1 MSVRS
6 LIDDTLDEF
15 RRTHDREPNTI
26 YLDPYYLS
34 ELAEEMNYSEEDIIF
49 ENALS
54 VYAGCDL
61 KMLEDGPDIIRIK

>member
-1 MSVRS
+1 MSIRS
-6 LIDDTLDEF
+6 LIDDNLDSF
-15 RRTHDREPNTI
+15 RKTHKKEPTTI

-49 ENALS
+49 ENALN

-61 KMLEDGPDIIRIK
+61 KMLEDGPNIIKIK

>member
-1 MSVRS
+1 MSIRS
-6 LIDDTLDEF
+6 LIDDNLDSF
-15 RRTHDREPNTI
+15 RRTHKKEPTTI

-49 ENALS
+49 ENALN

-61 KMLEDGPDIIRIK
+61 KMLEDGPNIIKIK

>member
-1 MSVRS
+1 MSIRS
-6 LIDDTLDEF
+6 LIDDNLDSF
-15 RRTHDREPNTI
+15 RRTHKKEPTTI

-49 ENALS
+49 ENALN

-61 KMLEDGPDIIRIK
+61 KMLEDGPDIIKIK

>member
-1 MSVRS
+1 MSIRS
-6 LIDDTLDEF
+6 LIDDTLDSF
-15 RRTHDREPNTI
+15 RKTRKKEPTTI

-49 ENALS
+49 ENALN

-61 KMLEDGPDIIRIK
+61 KMLEDGPDIIKIK

>member
-1 MSVRS
+1 MSIRS
-6 LIDDTLDEF
+6 LIDDNLDSF
-15 RRTHDREPNTI
+15 RRTHKKEPTTI

-61 KMLEDGPDIIRIK
+61 KMLEDGPNIIKIK

>member
-1 MSVRS
+1 MSIRS
-6 LIDDTLDEF
+6 LIDDNLDSF
-15 RRTHDREPNTI
+15 RKTHKKEPTTI

-49 ENALS
+49 ENALN

-61 KMLEDGPDIIRIK
+61 KMLEDGPDIIKIK